1 VINPHFDHQRVIW
14 KDDYSGQYAPIA
26 YGSEFDRQ
34 WKLFLEQREGFTSH
48 VGVETGDA
56 WIDDRIYDLT
66 GHKGVLVAGDA
77 DQTRNA
83 GGRQM
88 LDLRFGLDYFR
99 GKRCIDVACGAGRWT
114 RAMLALGA
122 TVKSVDVSEHGLASV
137 RRFNADAERL
147 DLFEIADRPELHGQ
161 FDFALAWGVVMSTHD
176 PAAAFASVARTV
188 RPGGGLYV
196 MVYAPTYHN
205 SPEVLRQRA
214 HYHRRLQT
222 AAERLQYVYEVADSP
237 ANAIN
242 CMDMLNPFY
251 NWVIEEE
258 TIHTWFAR
266 NGFVNVVTLNGS
278 EQEPVAYHVF
288 GTRRGYAPP
297 VHDDQGAR
305 VPQPVE
311 IDTASTRPLA
321 PPFRRESGFAWQVT
335 LPELAGTADDM
346 DAPRR
351 SRLVLLEDGRPLW
364 LRHTPHDE
372 IRSRGL
378 GAYSHWRDRLI
389 LSTGDNS
396 DPNSNGRVYHI
407 AFAR

>member
-14 KDDYSGQYAPIA
+14 KDDYSGEYAPIA
-26 YGSEFDRQ
+26 YSGEFDPQ
-34 WKLFLEQREGFTSH
+34 WKLFLEQREGFTRH
-48 VGVETGDA
+48 TGVETEDA
-56 WIDDRIYDLT
+56 WIDDRVYDLT
-66 GHKGVLVAGDA
+66 GHKGVVVAGDA
-77 DQTRNA
+77 DHTRNT

-88 LDLRFGLDYFR
+88 LDLRFGLEYFR
-99 GKRCIDVACGAGRWT
+99 GKRCIDIACGAGRWT
-114 RAMLALGA
+114 RAMQALGA
-122 TVKSVDVSEHGLASV
+122 RVKSVDVSEHGLASV

-147 DLFEIADRPELHGQ
+147 DLFEIANRPELHAQ

-176 PAAAFASVARTV
+176 PTTAFANVAKTV

-196 MVYAPTYHN
+196 MIYAPTYHN
-205 SPEVLRQRA
+205 SPAVLRQRA
-214 HYHRRLQT
+214 HYHRQLQSVS
-222 AAERLQYVYEVADSP
+222 ERLKYVYEVADSP

-251 NWVIEEE
+251 NWVVEEE
-258 TIHTWFAR
+258 TIHRWFAR
-266 NGFVNVVTLNGS
+266 NGFVNVVTLNAS

-288 GTRRGYAPP
+288 GTRRGYALPM
-297 VHDDQGAR
+297 HDDQGAR

-311 IDTASTRPLA
+311 LDTASTRPLS
-321 PPFRRESGFAWQVT
+321 PPFRRESGFAWQVR

-364 LRHTPHDE
+364 LSHTPHDE
-372 IRSRGL
+372 IRTRGM
-378 GAYSHWRDRLI
+378 GGYSHWRDRLI

-396 DPNSNGRVYHI
+396 DPNSNGRAYHI